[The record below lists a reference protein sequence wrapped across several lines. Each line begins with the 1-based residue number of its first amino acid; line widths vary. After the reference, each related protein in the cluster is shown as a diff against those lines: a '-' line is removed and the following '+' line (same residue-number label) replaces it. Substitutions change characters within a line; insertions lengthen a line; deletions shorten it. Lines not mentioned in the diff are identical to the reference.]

1 MSESGKFWRACF
13 FSMEKRA
20 RGRTRR
26 GFASRGAEWLELALN
41 QSVEVGLYHLVRGA
55 CESFKILLEKG
66 SDFVQK
72 TQQYLSP
79 LAMLSIFIGVHHSN
93 TQTRTR
99 EVPNSHGHGYH
110 FLSHFLFSPLH
121 HLRHILLLANN
132 PARNEFPSRW
142 PH

>member
-1 MSESGKFWRACF
+1 MTLTFAELQGAPGLTKKTANDRVVLSRKTTIAHLR
-13 FSMEKRA
+13 FSS
-20 RGRTRR
+20 T
-26 GFASRGAEWLELALN
+26 
-41 QSVEVGLYHLVRGA
+41 V
-55 CESFKILLEKG
+55 
-66 SDFVQK
+66 FVYYK
-72 TQQYLSP
+72 P
-79 LAMLSIFIGVHHSN
+79 LKGVHHSN